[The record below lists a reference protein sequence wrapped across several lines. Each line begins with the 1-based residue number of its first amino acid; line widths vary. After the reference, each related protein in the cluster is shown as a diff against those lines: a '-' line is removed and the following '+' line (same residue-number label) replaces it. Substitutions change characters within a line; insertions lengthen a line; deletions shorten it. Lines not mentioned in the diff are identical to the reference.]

1 MDLVMQNSFMRNIK
15 EIIEAPKRLLGIFF
29 GYKRLN
35 IIKTIYIN
43 IKQGYFPYF
52 KILVYPKTK
61 IGKAEKGKIT
71 IIGERAKLHLG
82 TSFER
87 SHFNNTNLKIDE
99 GGELIVNGIFSFHTG
114 GVINIASGGVLEI
127 GSGYAAENV
136 DISCYRS
143 IKIGQYVAISKG
155 VAISDSNDHTIKGLE
170 QHGNIPIVIGEHVGI
185 GMRAMILTG
194 VNIGSGAIIA
204 AGAVVVKD
212 VPERC
217 LVAGVPAKVIKE
229 DVEWS

>member
-1 MDLVMQNSFMRNIK
+1 MQEK
-15 EIIEAPKRLLGIFF
+15 ENFISKLTGMFF
-29 GYKRLN
+29 GYKRLSFF
-35 IIKTIYIN
+35 KTVYIN
-43 IKQGYFPYF
+43 IRQGYFPRF

-71 IIGERAKLHLG
+71 IIGDRARLHLG
-82 TSFER
+82 TAFER

-99 GGELIVNGIFSFHTG
+99 GGELIINGIFSFHTG

-136 DISCYRS
+136 DISCYRN
-143 IKIGQYVAISKG
+143 IKIGQYVAISKD
-155 VAISDSNDHTIKGLE
+155 VAISDSNQHIIKGLD
-170 QHGNIPIVIGEHVGI
+170 HDFSKPIVIGEHVGI

-194 VNIGSGAIIA
+194 VNIGDGAIIA
-204 AGAVVVKD
+204 AGAVVTKD
-212 VPERC
+212 IPAKC
-217 LVAGVPAKVIKE
+217 LVAGVPAKIIKE